1 MDMSLILR
9 RAWVSRRCGVRETGM
24 SRTPPLAGK
33 DQAERGDEAQAAHRF
48 QKDSEMTSQKQLY
61 FLKLDRQSSCGHTR
75 TTLPRQTTTLE
86 LASPPLRHF
95 GALGMLIVVVILILP
110 L

>member
-1 MDMSLILR
+1 M
-9 RAWVSRRCGVRETGM
+9 
-24 SRTPPLAGK
+24 
-33 DQAERGDEAQAAHRF
+33 
-48 QKDSEMTSQKQLY
+48 
-61 FLKLDRQSSCGHTR
+61 
-75 TTLPRQTTTLE
+75 TLPRQTTTLE